1 MGKKATKADIG
12 LLAYACWIMGDMS
25 TRDTAWSDKEI
36 DAYARTMNNMA
47 TMSKSADVKAIAKH
61 LIANIEDIRYD
72 DSVYEEMQ
80 DTLAKCQD
88 RLGGLGDDT
97 SIRFLYWLLQIGRE
111 VSQAQPK
118 GWFSGGG
125 DPEKVERAK
134 GMVLLSIC
142 PMPTLK
148 TFIDEGKFNL
158 PSAIDLWVVEHG
170 Q

>member
-1 MGKKATKADIG
+1 MAKKATKSDIA

-25 TRDTAWSDKEI
+25 TRDTAWSEREI
-36 DAYARTMNNMA
+36 EAYALIMTHMA
-47 TMSKSADVKAIAKH
+47 TKSESSEVKEIAKH
-61 LIANIEDIRYD
+61 LVGNLGDIRLD
-72 DSVYEEMQ
+72 TAVYEEMQ
-80 DTLAKCQD
+80 DTLAKCRD
-88 RLGGLGDDT
+88 RLGRLEEST
-97 SIRFLYWLLQIGRE
+97 SIRFLYWLLQIGRA

-134 GMVLLSIC
+134 GMVLVSIC

-158 PSAIDLWVVEHG
+158 PSAIDNWVDKNG
-170 Q
+170 A